1 MSPWFTRRRLIGLV
15 VLLAVVLGLVVGDVF
30 LRQYVENRIESEVGQ
45 VADGRVTADVGGWP
59 ATWQVVRD
67 DYDRITG
74 QVDGAVATVLAEE
87 IVLDVDVVAQDVRGL
102 AGGEVVIGS
111 GSGRAATR
119 WEDLSRVTGVELS
132 GGDDGMLTITTQ
144 VGVLGERLPVRVTGR
159 PVVDGRSG
167 QLGLQDAQAS
177 LDEVDVPQD
186 VIDGLLPRVSTYVYL
201 PTFEGLRWTGVQVT
215 QDGVELDFRAEEMTV
230 PTW

>member
-1 MSPWFTRRRLIGLV
+1 MSPESRGSPGTLDGTDVSTSIERS
-15 VLLAVVLGLVVGDVF
+15 ACPLGDATGSKVPVAPSDLG
-30 LRQYVENRIESEVGQ
+30 SPEVH
-45 VADGRVTADVGGWP
+45 TP
-59 ATWQVVRD
+59 A
-67 DYDRITG
+67 I
-74 QVDGAVATVLAEE
+74 AEE
-87 IVLDVDVVAQDVRGL
+87 L
-102 AGGEVVIGS
+102 AHAFEDATPEV
-111 GSGRAATR
+111 
-119 WEDLSRVTGVELS
+119 DLS
-132 GGDDGMLTITTQ
+132 
-144 VGVLGERLPVRVTGR
+144 VLIPVRVTGR
-159 PVVDGRSG
+159 PVVDSRSG